1 MLTLSFTFYL
11 FCHLI
16 NFLPDVVVFV
26 VVVVLWSD
34 LHTPKWGAILRWTP
48 LHLLVVV
55 AIVAAVLLCSS
66 ARPLVLVLLSYLLS
80 GAVCANQST
89 AQCLLYC
96 YSALGK

>member
-16 NFLPDVVVFV
+16 NFLPDVVAV

-48 LHLLVVV
+48 LVVV
-55 AIVAAVLLCSS
+55 VVIVAVVVLLLFLSCPRPAVVFAIRSRLRQSVNGTVSAPLLLCSW
-66 ARPLVLVLLSYLLS
+66 
-80 GAVCANQST
+80 
-89 AQCLLYC
+89 
-96 YSALGK
+96 